1 MKNEKNDLPGADKEI
16 PAKMPPD
23 NERPFDETDPDDY
36 SEECFCGGL
45 YHALVC
51 ITCRHWDGYTCG
63 RQNAA
68 CHYEPTPNH

>member
-16 PAKMPPD
+16 PEKMPPD

-51 ITCRHWDGYTCG
+51 IT
-63 RQNAA
+63 
-68 CHYEPTPNH
+68 